1 MKYRQQKQNG
11 FTLIEI
17 AIVLVI
23 IGLLLGGVL
32 KGQEMIENSRIK
44 SIVTDMRGISTAFTG
59 YYDRYRALPGDETAA
74 TVAARGWGALGGG
87 NANGAL
93 TIAVGDTFVNANAEH
108 AAMWQHLRAAG
119 FLSGDPLTVGVAGL
133 PRSAVGTLIGATI
146 TPYAMPGPAIC
157 VAGLSHKQ
165 AAGVD
170 VIVDGTLPATNIGN
184 NVGEIRGAANAVNPF
199 APAAVLPAG
208 AAYNEAAVTTWTLCR
223 RMQ

>member
-1 MKYRQQKQNG
+1 MKYRRQKQAG

-44 SIVTDMRGISTAFTG
+44 SIVSDMRGISTAFTG

-93 TIAVGDTFVNANAEH
+93 AIVVGDTFANANAEH

-119 FLSGDPLTVGVAGL
+119 FLSGDPLVTGVPGL
-133 PRSAVGTLIGATI
+133 PRSAVGTLMGATV
-146 TPYAMPGPAIC
+146 TPYALTGPAIC
-157 VAGLSHKQ
+157 VAGLTHKQ
-165 AAGVD
+165 ASGVD
-170 VIVDGTLPATNIGN
+170 VIVDGALPATNIGN
-184 NVGEIRGAANAVNPF
+184 NVGDIRGAANAANPF
-199 APAAVLPAG
+199 APAAAVPPG
-208 AAYNEAAVTTWTLCR
+208 AAYNETAVTTWTLCR

>member
-1 MKYRQQKQNG
+1 MKYRSQHQSG

-44 SIVTDMRGISTAFTG
+44 SIVSDMRGVSTAFNG
-59 YYDRYRALPGDETAA
+59 YFDRYHALPGDETAA

-87 NANGAL
+87 NADGAL

-119 FLSGDPLTVGVAGL
+119 FLSGNPLTVGVAGL
-133 PRSAVGTLIGATI
+133 PRSSIGSLIGATI
-146 TPYAMPGPAIC
+146 TPYALQGPSVC

-165 AAGVD
+165 ASGVD

-184 NVGEIRGAANAVNPF
+184 NVGDIRGAANAANPF
-199 APAAVLPAG
+199 APTAAAPAA
-208 AAYNEAAVTTWTLCR
+208 AAYNETAVTTWTLCR
-223 RMQ
+223 RLQ